1 MSYEMD
7 KITRDEIALI
17 ISVLCFSF
25 LMGLFFGDGSLGFT
39 LTVGVT
45 VYIAS
50 FLYKWRKIQE

>member
-1 MSYEMD
+1 MD

-50 FLYKWRKIQE
+50 FFYKWRKIQE